1 LRTRTIYSE
10 RKINSLR
17 SASSSWHESLEDSMA
32 KLYAQKITNN
42 EINAFTGETWKLE
55 DVPMLWRSEVE
66 AIVRGEV

>member
-1 LRTRTIYSE
+1 
-10 RKINSLR
+10 
-17 SASSSWHESLEDSMA
+17 MA